1 MTELN
6 DRLKA
11 ISRRLKE
18 QYHAQQVILFGSR
31 ARGTSNAESDVDL
44 LIVAPTTERFFDRM
58 ATVRRLTRD
67 LCHKLAIEPIVLTED
82 ETRERLHRGDQ
93 FVRQITEE
101 GISL

>member
-1 MTELN
+1 MTDLN

-18 QYHAQQVILFGSR
+18 QYRAQQVILFGSR
-31 ARGTSNAESDVDL
+31 AQGTATEDSDVDI
-44 LIVAPTTERFFDRM
+44 LIIAPTTERFFDRM

-67 LCHKLAIEPIVLTED
+67 LCYKLALEPIVLTEE
-82 ETRERLHRGDQ
+82 ETRERLRQGDQ

-101 GISL
+101 GVRL